1 LQSSKAAMIYLVI
14 PLTLSAFIHL
24 WNPSGFPAVD
34 QDEGHYM
41 RRAMQLL
48 QGLGPQESKATFF
61 YPYDHPYFGQIFL
74 ASVLSLVNY
83 PYSINPT
90 INSHSIEMLYL
101 VPRVL
106 MGILA
111 VVDTFLVYK
120 IADARYNRKV
130 AFVSA
135 TLFAVMPL
143 TWFLRRIILDSIALP
158 LFLLSILFAVYYA
171 KSESRYSSINGS
183 NKNILLILLSGI
195 FLGLAIFTKMP
206 VITMIPLLSFVILQK
221 NHTNSSNNSNTKT
234 SNSRLKA
241 LGIWFVP
248 VILIPMIWPAYA
260 MSIGNLNEWLDG
272 VVWQATRA
280 DRPFDFEMKTVFL
293 RMDPVLLSI
302 GVAGLIYAVIKKD
315 YFILLWAFPYLIFIY
330 FVNWVYFFH
339 TIPIMA
345 AFCIG
350 GTTLLLHLF
359 RKIHN
364 ERLSKSVQFVVF
376 GAIVVFGLVNST
388 LLVTQNINNSD
399 YKLITFVTKNLPY
412 RHNAVDN
419 SSEKV
424 TLIGPNGAFILY
436 WIPSQVFNKN
446 FDYKWFESRR
456 DYVEPPIKTE
466 KFLMITDWNMRKD
479 LAGNST
485 KEHIKYVS
493 QLYNNSNL
501 FGVFYNNT
509 SLPDLKKYPYTNIL
523 DEVSGDKPSARGIEW
538 NDGITVSGNYS
549 ARVLTGNK

>member
-1 LQSSKAAMIYLVI
+1 MNKVRLQYILLILI
-14 PLTLSAFIHL
+14 PLSLSAYTHL
-24 WNPSGFPAVD
+24 WNPSGFPALD

-41 RRAMQLL
+41 RRAMEVL

-61 YPYDHPYFGQIFL
+61 YPYDHPYLGQIFL

-83 PYSINPT
+83 PYSINPSF
-90 INSHSIEMLYL
+90 NLHSIEMLYL

-171 KSESRYSSINGS
+171 KSESHYSSINGS

-206 VITMIPLLSFVILQK
+206 VFTMIPLISFIILQK
-221 NHTNSSNNSNTKT
+221 NHTNSSNDSNTKT

-293 RMDPVLLSI
+293 RMDPVLVAI

-315 YFILLWAFPYLIFIY
+315 YLFYCGPS
-330 FVNWVYFFH
+330 H
-339 TIPIMA
+339 T
-345 AFCIG
+345 
-350 GTTLLLHLF
+350 
-359 RKIHN
+359 
-364 ERLSKSVQFVVF
+364 
-376 GAIVVFGLVNST
+376 
-388 LLVTQNINNSD
+388 
-399 YKLITFVTKNLPY
+399 
-412 RHNAVDN
+412 
-419 SSEKV
+419 
-424 TLIGPNGAFILY
+424 
-436 WIPSQVFNKN
+436 
-446 FDYKWFESRR
+446 
-456 DYVEPPIKTE
+456 
-466 KFLMITDWNMRKD
+466 
-479 LAGNST
+479 
-485 KEHIKYVS
+485 
-493 QLYNNSNL
+493 
-501 FGVFYNNT
+501 
-509 SLPDLKKYPYTNIL
+509 
-523 DEVSGDKPSARGIEW
+523 
-538 NDGITVSGNYS
+538 
-549 ARVLTGNK
+549 

>member
-1 LQSSKAAMIYLVI
+1 MMYLAI

-24 WNPSGFPAVD
+24 WNPSGFPGLD

-41 RRAMQLL
+41 RRAMQVL

-74 ASVLSLVNY
+74 ASVLSLANY

-120 IADARYNRKV
+120 IADTRYNRKV

-206 VITMIPLLSFVILQK
+206 VFTMIPLISFIILQK
-221 NHTNSSNNSNTKT
+221 NQPSSSGNDSNTKI

-280 DRPFDFEMKTVFL
+280 DRPFNFEMKTVFL
-293 RMDPVLLSI
+293 RMDPVLVAI

-339 TIPIMA
+339 TIPIIA

-350 GTTLLLHLF
+350 GATLLLHIF
-359 RKIHN
+359 KKIHN
-364 ERLSKSVQFVVF
+364 ERLSKSVQFVVI

-399 YKLITFVTKNLPY
+399 YKLIAFVTKYLPY
-412 RHNAVDN
+412 KHNAVDN

-456 DYVEPPIKTE
+456 DYVQPPIKTE

-493 QLYNNSNL
+493 QLYDNSNL

-509 SLPDLKKYPYTNIL
+509 LLPDLKKYPYTNIL
-523 DEVSGDKPSARGIEW
+523 DDVSGDRASQRGIEW
-538 NDGITVSGNYS
+538 KDGVTVSGNYS